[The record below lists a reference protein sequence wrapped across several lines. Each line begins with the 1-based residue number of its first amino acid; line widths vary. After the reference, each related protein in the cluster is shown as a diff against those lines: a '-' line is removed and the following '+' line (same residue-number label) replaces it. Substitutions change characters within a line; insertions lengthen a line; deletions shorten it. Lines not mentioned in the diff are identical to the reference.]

1 MYRGVMQFVI
11 AALCSALVGGSV
23 VLADERAE
31 SLDREATNVY
41 QQVFSPFCPGRSLND
56 CPSGKAT
63 DLKNEIRQKL
73 ENGESSEQVLNEIF
87 ARFGDQYRAVPR
99 FQGVGVLVW
108 LAPIG
113 FLLVGLLI
121 ALFLSTSRKKRSS
134 EERSSAG
141 LVSLTEEDRRRIE
154 EELAKLDS

>member
-1 MYRGVMQFVI
+1 
-11 AALCSALVGGSV
+11 
-23 VLADERAE
+23 
-31 SLDREATNVY
+31 
-41 QQVFSPFCPGRSLND
+41 
-56 CPSGKAT
+56 
-63 DLKNEIRQKL
+63 
-73 ENGESSEQVLNEIF
+73 LNEIF